1 MDVETS
7 RNIKA
12 TVAHKHEDFIN
23 QFQQNRTKI
32 VKDKLKQIET
42 LEKSIEKYEQRKKD
56 NDRLTATEH
65 MLLFQMQKEVKAIR
79 EELRK
84 INNKEAEHQYFL
96 KTSHVITEYD
106 KTHQSNDD
114 SKSNN
119 SNQINSTSFNSNPV
133 NSNQTNSISVNSN
146 PTNSTSFNSTSFN
159 SNPTNPI
166 PSNQKTKKQ
175 TKPNASV
182 SKNSILSFMK
192 PQQSIGSNSGGS
204 TLVGSNSGGSTLVS
218 STLVNS
224 TLVNSTSVISNQS
237 TKDGENKITAFFN
250 RSEGSTNR
258 AQLQDIYM
266 QQIDENYISK
276 EKYKTST
283 ENIFKCPNP
292 DCGAVDDIIYNFNLG
307 RRNCNICGIQ
317 IDFFFDPSFNSYK
330 ATASI
335 ELTPEFPYRRENHV
349 SEWLA
354 KIQGKEN
361 TEIPESV
368 FAALE
373 NEFKKNR
380 IKDYKTLNPDF
391 VKKCLKELKL
401 NKYYDHKEYIIHRFN
416 GLPPP
421 QLSIELEDTLKRM
434 FMQIQDPFEK
444 YCPTSRKNFLSYS
457 YVFHKFCQLLELDD
471 LLIYFPLLKSREKL
485 FEQDKIWK
493 QICKDLRWQYIP
505 SL

>member
-65 MLLFQMQKEVKAIR
+65 ILLFQMQKEVKAIR

-106 KTHQSNDD
+106 KTHQSDNN

-119 SNQINSTSFNSNPV
+119 SNQV

-146 PTNSTSFNSTSFN
+146 QTNSNQVN
-159 SNPTNPI
+159 SNQVNSNQVNSNQVNSNQVNSNQVNSNQTN
-166 PSNQKTKKQ
+166 SNQKTKKQ
-175 TKPNASV
+175 TKPNVSV

-192 PQQSIGSNSGGS
+192 AQQSVGLTPVGS
-204 TLVGSNSGGSTLVS
+204 TLVGSTP
-218 STLVNS
+218 
-224 TLVNSTSVISNQS
+224 IIPNQS
-237 TKDGENKITAFFN
+237 IKDGENKITAFFN
-250 RSEGSTNR
+250 RTEGSTNR

-276 EKYKTST
+276 EKYKTCT

>member
-1 MDVETS
+1 MDLIETP

-23 QFQQNRTKI
+23 QFHQNRTKI

-84 INNKEAEHQYFL
+84 INDKEAEHQYFL
-96 KTSHVITEYD
+96 KTSHVLTEYD
-106 KTHQSNDD
+106 KTHHLNNSLQNNQYQNNQSNRTKNQSN
-114 SKSNN
+114 SK
-119 SNQINSTSFNSNPV
+119 IAP
-133 NSNQTNSISVNSN
+133 
-146 PTNSTSFNSTSFN
+146 
-159 SNPTNPI
+159 
-166 PSNQKTKKQ
+166 
-175 TKPNASV
+175 AV

-192 PQQSIGSNSGGS
+192 TPTSINPNDSNPKDINPKDHYSKDQ
-204 TLVGSNSGGSTLVS
+204 
-218 STLVNS
+218 
-224 TLVNSTSVISNQS
+224 NQN
-237 TKDGENKITAFFN
+237 KDGENKITAFFN
-250 RSEGSTNR
+250 RSEGAANR

-276 EKYKTST
+276 EKYKTCSDT
-283 ENIFKCPNP
+283 IFKCPNP
-292 DCGAVDDIIYNFNLG
+292 ECGAVDDIIYNFNLG

-444 YCPTSRKNFLSYS
+444 YCPASRKNFLSYS